1 MGTLAAEASP
11 GQRALRRDSDAPRPS
26 PSAARSALWCRPGA
40 MSTLA
45 DGWRAARPATRPA
58 VFHHYINGLLHFAR
72 VPGRE
77 SAPAEQLLDIGAAE
91 GDPGRAA
98 MIAGVGVRR
107 RLHL

>member
-1 MGTLAAEASP
+1 MGPLAAEYRP
-11 GQRALRRDSDAPRPS
+11 GQRALVPVSAAQRPS
-26 PSAARSALWCRPGA
+26 PSAARCALWCRPGA

-58 VFHHYINGLLHFAR
+58 GFRYYINRLLHFVR

-77 SAPAEQLLDIGAAE
+77 SAAAEQLLDIRAAE

-98 MIAGVGVRR
+98 MIAGVGVR
-107 RLHL
+107 